1 MTSVAAVISSA
12 LTADRIRSGS
22 HQMIQV
28 SNLGKNYGRERAVL
42 TNISFSIAKG
52 EFVYITGTSGAGKST
67 LLRLLYGAEHPVSG
81 TIAINGVHVNRCNS
95 FALAQLRRKLG
106 LVFQDF
112 KLLPDRNIFENIA
125 LPLQIQGRGQGEIN
139 KRVQQS
145 LAHIGLEHKIRTLP
159 QQLSAGEQQR
169 VAIARALIIDPLVIM
184 ADEPTGNID
193 PEHMAGILELFKGA
207 NSRGTTILLATH
219 DYSILRRSPRRTL
232 HLVSGRLENDISLET
247 ILETERVDGR
257 N

>member
-1 MTSVAAVISSA
+1 
-12 LTADRIRSGS
+12 
-22 HQMIQV
+22 MIQV
-28 SNLGKNYGRERAVL
+28 NNLGKSYGRERAVL
-42 TNISFSIAKG
+42 TNISFTMAKG
-52 EFVYITGTSGAGKST
+52 EFVYVTGTSGAGKST

-81 TIAINGVHVNRCNS
+81 TITINGINVSRCSS
-95 FALAQLRRKLG
+95 FALAQLRGKLG

-112 KLLPDRNIFENIA
+112 KLLPDRNIFDNVA
-125 LPLQIQGRGQGEIN
+125 LPLEIQGRGQGEIN

-145 LAHIGLEHKIRTLP
+145 LNYVGLEHKIRTLP

-169 VAIARALIIDPLVIM
+169 VAIARALIVDPVVLL

-207 NSRGTTILLATH
+207 NARGTTILMATH
-219 DYSILRRSPRRTL
+219 DYGILRRAPRRTL
-232 HLVSGRLENDISLET
+232 HLVNGRLENDIPLET
-247 ILETERVDGR
+247 ILETERAHVG

>member
-1 MTSVAAVISSA
+1 MSIVAVILSA
-12 LTADRIRSGS
+12 LTVDRTRNGS
-22 HQMIQV
+22 LQMIQV
-28 SNLGKNYGRERAVL
+28 SNLGKSYGRERAVL
-42 TNISFSIAKG
+42 TNISFSMAKG
-52 EFVYITGTSGAGKST
+52 EFVYVTGSSGAGKST

-81 TIAINGVHVNRCNS
+81 TITINGINVSRCSS

-112 KLLPDRNIFENIA
+112 KLLPERNIFDNVA
-125 LPLQIQGRGQGEIN
+125 LPLEIQGRGQGEIA

-145 LAHIGLEHKIRTLP
+145 LSYVGLEHKMRTLP
-159 QQLSAGEQQR
+159 QHLSAGEQQR
-169 VAIARALIIDPLVIM
+169 VAIARALIVDPLLLL

-207 NSRGTTILLATH
+207 NARGTTILMATH
-219 DYSILRRSPRRTL
+219 DYGILRRAPRRTL
-232 HLVSGRLENDISLET
+232 HLVNGRLENDIPLAT
-247 ILETERVDGR
+247 IMQTERAHVG

>member
-1 MTSVAAVISSA
+1 MFIAAVTLLA
-12 LTADRIRSGS
+12 LTGDRIRNGS
-22 HQMIQV
+22 LQMIQV
-28 SNLGKNYGRERAVL
+28 SNLGKNYGRDRSVL
-42 TNISFSIAKG
+42 TNISFTLAKG
-52 EFVYITGTSGAGKST
+52 EFVYVTGTSGSGKST
-67 LLRLLYGAEHPVSG
+67 LLRLLYGAEHPVTG
-81 TIAINGVHVNRCNS
+81 KIAINGINVCRCNS

-112 KLLPDRNIFENIA
+112 KLLPERNIFENVA
-125 LPLQIQGRGQGEIN
+125 LPLEIQGKGQGEIN
-139 KRVQQS
+139 KRVLQS
-145 LAHIGLEHKIRTLP
+145 LNYVGLEHKMRTLP

-169 VAIARALIIDPLVIM
+169 VAIARALIVDPVVLL

-207 NSRGTTILLATH
+207 NARGTTILMATH

-232 HLVSGRLENDISLET
+232 HLVNGQLDNDISLET
-247 ILETERVDGR
+247 ILQTERAHVG

>member
-1 MTSVAAVISSA
+1 M
-12 LTADRIRSGS
+12 
-22 HQMIQV
+22 QMIQV
-28 SNLGKNYGRERAVL
+28 SNLGMGYGRERAVL
-42 TNISFSIAKG
+42 TNITFTMAKG
-52 EFVYITGTSGAGKST
+52 EFIYVTGTSGAGKST

-81 TIAINGVHVNRCNS
+81 TITINGMNVSRCSS

-112 KLLPDRNIFENIA
+112 KLLPERNVFDNIA
-125 LPLQIQGRGQGEIN
+125 LPLEIQGRGQGEIH

-145 LAHIGLEHKIRTLP
+145 LNYVGLEHKMRTLP
-159 QQLSAGEQQR
+159 PQLSAGEQQR
-169 VAIARALIIDPLVIM
+169 VAIARALIVDPVVLL

-207 NSRGTTILLATH
+207 NARGTTILMATH
-219 DYSILRRSPRRTL
+219 DYSILRRAPRRTL
-232 HLVSGRLENDISLET
+232 HLVNGRLENDIPLEA
-247 ILETERVDGR
+247 ILETERAHVG

>member
-1 MTSVAAVISSA
+1 
-12 LTADRIRSGS
+12 
-22 HQMIQV
+22 MIQV
-28 SNLGKNYGRERAVL
+28 SNLSKNYGRERAVL
-42 TNISFSIAKG
+42 TSISFAMAKG
-52 EFVYITGTSGAGKST
+52 EFVYVTGTSGAGKST

-81 TIAINGVHVNRCNS
+81 TITINGMNVSRCSS

-112 KLLPDRNIFENIA
+112 KLLPERNVFDNIA
-125 LPLQIQGRGQGEIN
+125 LPLEIQGRGQGEIN

-145 LAHIGLEHKIRTLP
+145 LNYVGLEHKMRTLP
-159 QQLSAGEQQR
+159 PQLSAGEQQR
-169 VAIARALIIDPLVIM
+169 VAIARALIIDPVVLL

-207 NSRGTTILLATH
+207 NARGTTILMATH
-219 DYSILRRSPRRTL
+219 DYSILRRTPRRTL
-232 HLVSGRLENDISLET
+232 HLVNGRLENDISLEA
-247 ILETERVDGR
+247 ILETERAHAG

>member
-1 MTSVAAVISSA
+1 
-12 LTADRIRSGS
+12 
-22 HQMIQV
+22 MIQV
-28 SNLGKNYGRERAVL
+28 SKLGKSYSRDRAVL
-42 TNISFSIAKG
+42 SDISFTLAKG
-52 EFVYITGTSGAGKST
+52 EFAYVTGTSGSGKST
-67 LLRLLYGAEHPVSG
+67 LLRLLYGAERPNNG
-81 TIAINGVHVNRCNS
+81 TISINGVSVNRCSS
-95 FALAQLRRKLG
+95 FALAQLRSKLG

-112 KLLPDRNIFENIA
+112 KLLPERNIFENIA
-125 LPLQIQGRGQGEIN
+125 LPLEIQGKGQTEIS

-145 LAHIGLEHKIRTLP
+145 LHYVGLEQKVRTLP

-169 VAIARALIIDPLVIM
+169 VAIARALVVDPVVLL

-207 NSRGTTILLATH
+207 NARGTTILMATH

-232 HLVSGRLENDISLET
+232 HLVNGQLDNDISLES
-247 ILETERVDGR
+247 ILQTERTHVG